1 MKSLSRV
8 WLFATPWT
16 AAYQAPPSMSCF
28 ELHMQKELVL
38 QFPKRKISLTSFN
51 QQSHTHNHS
60 EAITMLPLP
69 WVPRSPYLLLPSW
82 ELQGG
87 DQSPLIPVGVGP
99 DWGLASG
106 PCPIL
111 WPFLVSW
118 SIPPMSTVRAR
129 PSGELEC
136 QCKREPGI
144 PSGGLPPHSSQGS
157 FTPARLSHQSG
168 AWRGWRGWNLS
179 GASRKVAETSNQENK
194 HHTQR
199 VGELRFITLAGPE
212 ELTLQA
218 LSPEPRGCCCC

>member
-99 DWGLASG
+99 DWGLAPG
-106 PCPIL
+106 PYLIL

-118 SIPPMSTVRAR
+118 SIRPMSPVGAQ
-129 PSGELEC
+129 PSGESEHWS
-136 QCKREPGI
+136 KREPRI
-144 PSGGLPPHSSQGS
+144 PSGGAPSCSSQGP
-157 FTPARLSHQSG
+157 FTPARLSRQSSG
-168 AWRGWRGWNLS
+168 SRGQHGWNLA
-179 GASRKVAETSNQENK
+179 GASTNIAETNNRETK
-194 HHTQR
+194 HHTWR
-199 VGELRFITLAGPE
+199 IGKLRFITPAGPE
-212 ELTLQA
+212 KLTF
-218 LSPEPRGCCCC
+218 